1 MQSRLNTAEEM
12 AQAMISLAGEGNDDA
27 DGAALGGNSGDGSA
41 GSGSKR
47 DWALPAE
54 KEIEMVQ
61 DDLDGDLD
69 FANDMEEEIVHDL
82 DLAYPDNLTAPLT
95 FSLWEKEKPF
105 YEALQKLYKARNTK
119 VVIPVMQGDSF
130 WI

>member
-47 DWALPAE
+47 DRALPAE
-54 KEIEMVQ
+54 KEIEKEQ
-61 DDLDGDLD
+61 DDLDGDWTSP
-69 FANDMEEEIVHDL
+69 M
-82 DLAYPDNLTAPLT
+82 T
-95 FSLWEKEKPF
+95 W
-105 YEALQKLYKARNTK
+105 QKK
-119 VVIPVMQGDSF
+119 
-130 WI
+130 